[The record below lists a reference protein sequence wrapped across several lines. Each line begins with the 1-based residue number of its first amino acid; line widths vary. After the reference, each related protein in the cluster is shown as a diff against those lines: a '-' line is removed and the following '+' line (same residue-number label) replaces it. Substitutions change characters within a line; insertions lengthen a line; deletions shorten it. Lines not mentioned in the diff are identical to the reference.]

1 MSANMG
7 LRPTKECVKAMRD
20 AFPKGAPVEL
30 IFMDDPYRSLPKG
43 LKGHV
48 MLVDDMGTIH
58 MHWENGSSLGVVW
71 NEDVVKNA
79 DTGVCSDTF
88 WNNYQPIA
96 SV

>member
-7 LRPTKECVKAMRD
+7 LRPTKECVKTMRD

-43 LKGHV
+43 LKGNV

-71 NEDVVKNA
+71 NVDVVKNT